1 MKQDDTYIKATPDK
15 TGNQVDS
22 ASNAYQI
29 GLEKLPDNLK
39 QDLDNYL
46 CLCNG
51 VTRSEVIHAIC
62 EGADTFIK
70 VRAKTYAS
78 AGNACCREEI
88 EELLECLTAEEEE
101 STKDS

>member
-1 MKQDDTYIKATPDK
+1 MKSKDTNIEATSNNTDDQ
-15 TGNQVDS
+15 TGS
-22 ASNAYQI
+22 ADNAYQI
-29 GLEKLPDNLK
+29 GLDKLPDNLK